1 MKKVGFI
8 GMGNMASAIAGGI
21 IKSGFISGD
30 LVYAFDIDNSKLDA
44 VNKTYGINGCTSEQE
59 LVNQVDIVIMAVKPN
74 IVESVINK
82 IKENL
87 HNKAMISIVAGYN
100 NDRYNELLLPSSR
113 HLTVMPNTPALVLKG
128 MTLLETI
135 LCVLCI
141 ILGVYISRIPD
152 AIKNF
157 RSSKMFK
164 AVKVLNKMRSDL
176 SNQVCQSVD

>member
-74 IVESVINK
+74 I
-82 IKENL
+82 
-87 HNKAMISIVAGYN
+87 
-100 NDRYNELLLPSSR
+100 
-113 HLTVMPNTPALVLKG
+113 
-128 MTLLETI
+128 
-135 LCVLCI
+135 
-141 ILGVYISRIPD
+141 
-152 AIKNF
+152 
-157 RSSKMFK
+157 
-164 AVKVLNKMRSDL
+164 
-176 SNQVCQSVD
+176 

>member
-1 MKKVGFI
+1 
-8 GMGNMASAIAGGI
+8 MASAIAGGI

-128 MTLLETI
+128 MTLLEKENS
-135 LCVLCI
+135 LSDELFCSLKNELREVDAQ
-141 ILGVYISRIPD
+141 ISVHSKKLLELID
-152 AIKNF
+152 QKKEL
-157 RSSKMFK
+157 SS
-164 AVKVLNKMRSDL
+164 N
-176 SNQVCQSVD
+176 